1 MYSPYTPSH
10 FGIESYVCFVGPP
23 RFRASAL
30 SAAKCSLAVLNG
42 YGLTM
47 FSRGQSFA
55 QSPQRAE
62 TGGFAPIRGS
72 EVPLPAPPLR
82 MSAICRGLLQRQYS
96 GFSHS
101 SRSR

>member
-1 MYSPYTPSH
+1 
-10 FGIESYVCFVGPP
+10 
-23 RFRASAL
+23 
-30 SAAKCSLAVLNG
+30 
-42 YGLTM
+42 M

-82 MSAICRGLLQRQYS
+82 MSATCLGLLQRQ
-96 GFSHS
+96 
-101 SRSR
+101 